1 MQLELNVL
9 EGCFK
14 GTGGK
19 GKFGLWM
26 SPHLY
31 VRVSPLISPLVGL
44 SIGGSVEWL
53 ISWSVMLLLRTRGD
67 KLLIVGIPVL

>member
-9 EGCFK
+9 GGCLK

-19 GKFGLWM
+19 GEFGLWM

-44 SIGGSVEWL
+44 SIGRSVGWL
-53 ISWSVMLLLRTRGD
+53 VDWSVMLLLRTKESSFMR
-67 KLLIVGIPVL
+67 K

>member
-1 MQLELNVL
+1 MELNVL
-9 EGCFK
+9 GGCLK

-19 GKFGLWM
+19 GEFGLWM

-44 SIGGSVEWL
+44 SIGRSVGWL
-53 ISWSVMLLLRTRGD
+53 VDWSVMLLLRTKESSFMR
-67 KLLIVGIPVL
+67 K